1 MASWRN
7 ASVFLASLTAALL
20 LAACGQRGSAIGT
33 PAAGSAPAPVEQAGA
48 PPAEPVVL
56 NSVGLPD
63 FSGLVE
69 HLGPA
74 VVNVATVG
82 RIVTNTD
89 DMPGMSPGDPMYDFF
104 KRFGFGDPRGR
115 SHPPVP
121 MRGEGSGF
129 IVSADGYILTN
140 AHVVNDATEVTV
152 RMTDRHE
159 YAAKVIGV
167 DERTDVAVLKIEAD
181 NLPFVRFGNPEALK
195 VGEWVVAIGSPFG
208 FENSV
213 TAGIVSAKSR
223 SLPGDA
229 YTPFIQTDVAVN
241 PGNSGGPL
249 FNLKGEV
256 VGINSQIYSRTGGYQ
271 GVSFAIPID
280 VAVNVR
286 DQLVAHGRVE
296 RGRIGV
302 TIQDVNQAL
311 ADSFGLDRPQ
321 GALVSS
327 VERGGPADDAGVKT
341 GDVIL
346 AVNGQAVEQSGEL
359 PSLIAAIKPG
369 TKATLT
375 LWRDKSKK
383 DLSIKVGELEQERI
397 AKADDSRGAEGGKL
411 GLAVRPLSPA
421 ERQQTDT
428 EGRLLVEGVEGP
440 AALAGVQSGDIILA
454 VNGREVDTV
463 KGLREA
469 VDQSGSTVAL
479 LIQRGDAQIFVPI
492 KVG

>member
-1 MASWRN
+1 MNSTFRSAGWLVMVS
-7 ASVFLASLTAALL
+7 LATL
-20 LAACGQRGSAIGT
+20 LAACGGGAPSATVAEST
-33 PAAGSAPAPVEQAGA
+33 PPAPPMQQATP
-48 PPAEPVVL
+48 PPAVPVVV
-56 NSVGLPD
+56 NTAGLPD

-69 HLGPA
+69 SFGPA

-82 RIVTNTD
+82 KVTTVRE
-89 DMPGMSPGDPMYDFF
+89 MPGFDPDDPMNEFF
-104 KRFGFGDPRGR
+104 KRFGFGAPNRP
-115 SHPPVP
+115 HPPL
-121 MRGEGSGF
+121 RGEGSGF
-129 IVSADGYILTN
+129 IVSPDGYIMTN
-140 AHVVNDATEVTV
+140 AHVVDDASEVTV
-152 RMTDRHE
+152 RTTNRRE
-159 YAAKVIGV
+159 YAAKVVGV
-167 DERTDVAVLKIEAD
+167 DKRTDVAVLRIDAKD
-181 NLPFVRFGNPEALK
+181 LPYVRLGDPETLK

-249 FNLKGEV
+249 FNLHGEV

-286 DQLVAHGRVE
+286 DQLIEHGRVK

-311 ADSFGLDRPQ
+311 ADSFGLERPQ

-327 VERGGPADDAGVKT
+327 VERDGPAEDAGVKA

-346 AVNGQAVEQSGEL
+346 AVNGIAVESSGDL
-359 PSLIAAIKPG
+359 PPMIAEIEPG

-375 LWRDKSKK
+375 VWRDKARK
-383 DLSIKVGELEQERI
+383 DVPVKVAELQDEKVASR
-397 AKADDSRGAEGGKL
+397 DDAGGAEGGKL
-411 GLAVRPLSPA
+411 GLAVRPLDPA
-421 ERQQTDT
+421 ERSAAQTD
-428 EGRLLVEGVEGP
+428 GRLVVEDVQGP
-440 AALAGVQSGDIILA
+440 AAVAGVMPGDIILA
-454 VNGREVDTV
+454 VNGRKVDSV
-463 KGLREA
+463 KALREA
-469 VDQSGSTVAL
+469 VDASGTTVAL
-479 LIQRGDAQIFVPI
+479 LIQRGEAQIYVPV